1 MATTRFTHSTFS
13 RARPPEPSEVILLSQ
28 QLRFEPAHLTGAGG
42 ILVRAFPANGHSNKG
57 PWGRR
62 SASLVSPY
70 PAKRQH
76 MDCLV
81 KGIVLWQML
90 LPVRLCLRQSS
101 LSPKLLRCS
110 SVKAQSERNASTCR
124 FHSLAPLVVFVICLY
139 GTSLISPLLLA
150 ER

>member
-13 RARPPEPSEVILLSQ
+13 RARPPETSEVILLSQ
-28 QLRFEPAHLTGAGG
+28 QLRFEPGHLTGGG
-42 ILVRAFPANGHSNKG
+42 GVLVRAFSANGRSHSG
-57 PWGRR
+57 SWGRR

-70 PAKRQH
+70 PAKRQY
-76 MDCLV
+76 MDYLLN
-81 KGIVLWQML
+81 GMILRRML
-90 LPVRLCLRQSS
+90 LTVRLCLKQSS
-101 LSPKLLRCS
+101 LPPKLLCCS
-110 SVKAQSERNASTCR
+110 FVKAQSERNASTCR